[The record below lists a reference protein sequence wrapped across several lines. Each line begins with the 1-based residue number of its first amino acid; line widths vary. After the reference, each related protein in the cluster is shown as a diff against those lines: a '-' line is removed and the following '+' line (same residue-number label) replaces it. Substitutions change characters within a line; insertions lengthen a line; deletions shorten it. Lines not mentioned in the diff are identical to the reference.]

1 MPIEAITPTY
11 IETDTE
17 YANRVSK
24 LNMKGMNEVT
34 DISEIRDVI
43 DEAEAKESELRET
56 IETYESQAQVIEEK
70 NDAIETLI
78 NELDDLLIPLN
89 NIKEL
94 YENLEMG
101 RVRGIIDELTGLQ
114 EEAYSNQMEG
124 V

>member
-1 MPIEAITPTY
+1 M
-11 IETDTE
+11 
-17 YANRVSK
+17 
-24 LNMKGMNEVT
+24 
-34 DISEIRDVI
+34 
-43 DEAEAKESELRET
+43 
-56 IETYESQAQVIEEK
+56 
-70 NDAIETLI
+70 I